1 MALVGKPCW
10 PARDQ
15 HAASR
20 GVCYAKM
27 FLRLLRFCHG
37 VTLVQPFSWATRRTI
52 IPKTP
57 VDAAWRGGI
66 WATALSSLSTK
77 PSAVRSPGNFIGHPP
92 RLGRQN
98 YHTIADCE
106 LTRGFVPLA
115 LPPRRLVKG
124 RLGDGELPKH
134 LLPVSCGKK
143 ITKAHTLGMN
153 DPEAVAEFNRLHELC
168 TSFVLR
174 GTSAWFTELC
184 NKRSPRMGT
193 RGPALD

>member
-57 VDAAWRGGI
+57 VEAAWRGGI

-77 PSAVRSPGNFIGHPP
+77 PSAVRGTTQAP
-92 RLGRQN
+92 
-98 YHTIADCE
+98 
-106 LTRGFVPLA
+106 V
-115 LPPRRLVKG
+115 
-124 RLGDGELPKH
+124 
-134 LLPVSCGKK
+134 PVSCGKK

-168 TSFVLR
+168 TSFVIR
-174 GTSAWFTELC
+174 GTSAWFAELC
-184 NKRSPRMGT
+184 NNRSPRMGT